1 LAQPIFI
8 TGIGTGI
15 GKSVVSAILMNAL
28 RADYWKPVQAGFD
41 SGTDSEWISTM
52 VSNRQS
58 KIHEEVYKLKLAASP
73 HIAAKVEGVK
83 IDIDYIVSQMPN
95 VQYPLLIEGAG
106 GLLVPLNEEEFVID
120 LIEKLRAQVILV
132 SRNYLGSIN
141 HSLLTAEACKQKKL
155 DVLGWVF
162 TDQYLNYEEQVVQ
175 WSGYPKLF
183 SVPKLAV
190 INKNS
195 IASEALRIKEYLLPF
210 LS

>member
-1 LAQPIFI
+1 
-8 TGIGTGI
+8 
-15 GKSVVSAILMNAL
+15 MNAL
-28 RADYWKPVQAGFD
+28 QADYWKPVQAGFD
-41 SGTDSEWISTM
+41 SGTDTEWISTM
-52 VSNRQS
+52 VSNQQS

-73 HIAAKVEGVK
+73 HIAAKEEGVK

-95 VQYPLLIEGAG
+95 VQRPLLIEGAG
-106 GLLVPLNEEEFVID
+106 GLLVPLNEEKFVID

-162 TDQYLNYEEQVVQ
+162 TDQYLNYEEQIVQ

-183 SVPKLAV
+183 SVPELAL

>member
-1 LAQPIFI
+1 M
-8 TGIGTGI
+8 
-15 GKSVVSAILMNAL
+15 VSAILMNAL
-28 RADYWKPVQAGFD
+28 QADYWKPVQAGFD

-52 VSNRQS
+52 VSNQQS
-58 KIHEEVYKLKLAASP
+58 NIHEEVYKLKLAASP
-73 HIAAKVEGVK
+73 HIAAKEEGLK

-95 VQYPLLIEGAG
+95 VQRPLLIEGAG

-141 HSLLTAEACKQKKL
+141 HSLLTAETCKQKKL